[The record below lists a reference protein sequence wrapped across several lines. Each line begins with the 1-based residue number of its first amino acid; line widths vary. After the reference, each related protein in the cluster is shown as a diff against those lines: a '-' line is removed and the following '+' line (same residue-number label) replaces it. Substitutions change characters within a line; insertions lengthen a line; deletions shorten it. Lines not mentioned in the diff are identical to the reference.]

1 MKGIL
6 FTEFLRFVDHEL
18 GPEIAERLMAE
29 GHGDYLTLETY
40 DPNRMQALIG
50 RTAALVD
57 TPPGELLC
65 RFGMQLFGRFASL
78 YPVFFSDVD
87 SALGFIAGIET
98 LVHRELHKLYG
109 DVEFPVLI
117 CCQPAPG
124 RLEMTY
130 RSRRHLA
137 DLAEGLV
144 RGCIAHFGD
153 PIEVRREDLPA
164 ADGEQVVRFD
174 LVTFPTR

>member
-6 FTEFLRFVDHEL
+6 FTEFLRFVDHAF
-18 GPEIAERLMAE
+18 GAEIVERLAAE
-29 GHGDYLTLETY
+29 GHDDYITLQTY
-40 DPNRMQALIG
+40 DPDRMQALVG
-50 RTAALVD
+50 RTATLAG
-57 TPPGELLC
+57 TPPATLLC
-65 RFGMQLFGRFASL
+65 RFGTQLFGRFGFL
-78 YPVFFSDVD
+78 YPAFFSEVD
-87 SALGFIAGIET
+87 SSIDFIAGIET
-98 LVHRELHKLYG
+98 LVHSELHKLYG
-109 DVEFPVLI
+109 DVEFPLLE
-117 CCQPAPG
+117 CSRPTPG

-164 ADGEQVVRFD
+164 EAGEQVVRFT

>member
-6 FTEFLRFVDHEL
+6 FTEFLRFVDHTL
-18 GPEIAERLMAE
+18 GEDVVDRLEAE
-29 GHGDYLTLETY
+29 GHRGYISLDTY
-40 DPNRMQALIG
+40 DPDRMQALVG

-57 TPPGELLC
+57 TPPATLLC
-65 RFGMQLFGRFASL
+65 RFGTQLFGRFASL

-87 SALGFIAGIET
+87 STIGFIAGIEMF
-98 LVHRELHKLYG
+98 VHNELHKLYG
-109 DVEFPVLI
+109 DVEFPALV
-117 CCQPAPG
+117 CHQTAPG

-153 PIEVRREDLPA
+153 PIEVRREDLPPEQ
-164 ADGEQVVRFD
+164 GEQVVRFT
-174 LVTFPTR
+174 LVTFPTH